1 MFSLFQKFVQ
11 SGNSDVTLEIAGE
24 MALQFISIGVGSVLL
39 AGVICFSSAYF
50 LKNFDPALK
59 HHPTYEI
66 AIILLSAYGSYVAAD
81 VCQLSGLLAVFFS
94 GVFIRHYHMYNI
106 SRASSFAFK
115 HMLPTLA
122 FLAENFIY
130 LYLGMSLIAYSD
142 SFLWDW
148 GFIWASL
155 AVLLVARACNTF
167 PLCALANVSRPPAQR
182 IPGNYMVVIWFAGL
196 RGAIAFALALNVQTA
211 DPSHAA
217 IIKSAT
223 LFTVLFTTV
232 VMAMG
237 TSPMLECF
245 GLSHNSKEGRPQ
257 LMVTVNSHAKTEEL
271 SLLLPMATP
280 RHANRTK
287 THSAWVD
294 LDEKFLKPLFG
305 GNPRGRSESTL
316 SRIYH
321 QYESME

>member
-1 MFSLFQKFVQ
+1 MQ
-11 SGNSDVTLEIAGE
+11 SGNSEVTLKIAGG
-24 MALQFISIGVGSVLL
+24 MALQFVSIGIGSVLL
-39 AGVICFSSAYF
+39 AGLICFCSAYF
-50 LKNFDPALK
+50 LKNADPALK
-59 HHPTYEI
+59 RHPTYEI
-66 AIILLSAYGSYVAAD
+66 SIVLLSAYSSYVAAD

-106 SRASSFAFK
+106 SKASSFAFK
-115 HMLPTLA
+115 HMLSTLS

-130 LYLGMSLIAYSD
+130 LYLGISLIAYSD

-167 PLCALANVSRPPAQR
+167 PLCALANASRPSAQR

-196 RGAIAFALALNVQTA
+196 RGAIAFALALNVQTT

-217 IIKSAT
+217 VIKSAT

-232 VMAMG
+232 VMSMG

-245 GLSHNSKEGRPQ
+245 GLAYSTREAKPQ
-257 LMVTVNSHAKTEEL
+257 LMVPANGLDHTKSGERT
-271 SLLLPMATP
+271 LLLPMPTP
-280 RHANRTK
+280 RHVNRTK

-294 LDEKFLKPLFG
+294 LDEKYLKPLFG

-316 SRIYH
+316 SHIYR